1 MSRKTRILIL
11 GGGLAGVEVARILEK
26 LLEPKDAEIRL
37 VSRDNVVLFT
47 LMLHEIATSDP
58 DLTAIV
64 LDLTFSKDTVQFMSL
79 RAHGQSTSAKHS
91 SGNSASSVIASSSQ
105 AV

>member
-1 MSRKTRILIL
+1 VSCKTRILIL
-11 GGGLAGVEVARILEK
+11 GGGLAGLEVARILEK
-26 LLEPKDAEIRL
+26 LLEPKEAEIRL
-37 VSRDNVVLFT
+37 ASRDNVVLFT
-47 LMLHEIATSDP
+47 PMLHEIATSDL

-79 RAHGQSTSAKHS
+79 RAHGHSISAKHS

-105 AV
+105 VV

>member
-1 MSRKTRILIL
+1 VSRKTRIVIL

-26 LLEPKDAEIRL
+26 LLEPKDEEIRL

-47 LMLHEIATSDP
+47 PILHEIATSDL

-64 LDLTFSKDTVQFMSL
+64 LDLTFFQRHCSVHVPSSTWSKCFGETLFRQL
-79 RAHGQSTSAKHS
+79 RE
-91 SGNSASSVIASSSQ
+91 
-105 AV
+105 

>member
-37 VSRDNVVLFT
+37 PKTPFRSCPFEHMVKVFRRNTLPATPRVALLLRVLRLYET
-47 LMLHEIATSDP
+47 QWM
-58 DLTAIV
+58 
-64 LDLTFSKDTVQFMSL
+64 
-79 RAHGQSTSAKHS
+79 
-91 SGNSASSVIASSSQ
+91 
-105 AV
+105 

>member
-37 VSRDNVVLFT
+37 FFFFSEIHGFT
-47 LMLHEIATSDP
+47 AF
-58 DLTAIV
+58 
-64 LDLTFSKDTVQFMSL
+64 LDLTFSKDPVPFMSL
-79 RAHGQSTSAKHS
+79 RAHGQSISAKHS